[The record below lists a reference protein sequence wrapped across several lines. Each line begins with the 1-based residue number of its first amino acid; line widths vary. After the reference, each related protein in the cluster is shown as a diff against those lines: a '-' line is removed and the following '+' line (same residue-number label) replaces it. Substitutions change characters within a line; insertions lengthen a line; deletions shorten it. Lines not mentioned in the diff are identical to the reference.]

1 MCPQIFFACIVTQ
14 AVGDNTWA
22 YFFGKNCQDQSK
34 QRVSAHTF
42 AGPKVAS
49 LGSKRDNWLRE
60 IHSIQIFP
68 TWGTHYVKER
78 LDDIRGCLI
87 LLQVYMYERKWSAHT
102 RIHTQTDRIAPMCGV
117 SACTSYSFFTESSQ
131 APILDRILC
140 MSTNMPPSPSP
151 TYVASH
157 SFLLAGALSWWCSEI
172 LLKTGQIITNQGH
185 FSMVKNRTQKNLDF
199 SGWKFMEILWW
210 ARAFLDFCRSPFEVV
225 SFMGELFG
233 RSRTV
238 LFLLLRQVSATL
250 FLQVWCAST
259 RAQYLQGRDCILA
272 RMDHCMSLSLC
283 PVRGFFV
290 CDVKGLGPA
299 SLWWCR
305 LEMPTLPEWLSHIW
319 LKSTL
324 QWEWWNLAWPWSRH
338 DVVFLVSSPFYRNS
352 RPKRGWAGSRQRP
365 SGPRGSDKKMNIR
378 MQMSD
383 VVLDGSSVPG

>member
-102 RIHTQTDRIAPMCGV
+102 RIHTHRQTELHLCAECLPVLATVFSLKAVRRQSWIASCACLPTCHRHPVRLMWLHTAFFWQVPWAGDAVRFYSKLDKSSQIKGISAWWKIGPKKLGFQWLEIHGNSLMGSCVLRLLQV
-117 SACTSYSFFTESSQ
+117 SLRSCELHGWAIWKVPHCSFLTASSSFSNPFFT
-131 APILDRILC
+131 
-140 MSTNMPPSPSP
+140 
-151 TYVASH
+151 
-157 SFLLAGALSWWCSEI
+157 G
-172 LLKTGQIITNQGH
+172 
-185 FSMVKNRTQKNLDF
+185 
-199 SGWKFMEILWW
+199 
-210 ARAFLDFCRSPFEVV
+210 
-225 SFMGELFG
+225 
-233 RSRTV
+233 
-238 LFLLLRQVSATL
+238 
-250 FLQVWCAST
+250 WCAST

-283 PVRGFFV
+283 PVRGFLV

-338 DVVFLVSSPFYRNS
+338 DVVLPVSSPFYRNS